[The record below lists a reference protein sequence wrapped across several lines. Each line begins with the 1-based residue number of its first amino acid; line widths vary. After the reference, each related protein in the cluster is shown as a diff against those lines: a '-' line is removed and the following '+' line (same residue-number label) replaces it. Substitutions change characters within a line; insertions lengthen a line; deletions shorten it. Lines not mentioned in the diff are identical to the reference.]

1 MTLLEALLVAKQM
14 KRPIIYITNNYIL
27 GSDKSFSI
35 LSSVTLTE
43 PITDLKRPICV
54 ELNEVIMT
62 EDKLNKFSS
71 SYPTVFFTY
80 YEQIT
85 SGIYI
90 NTFNEYKLMTSIIA
104 LNRKC
109 NSILDKAVIVSKANN
124 VTKTVEGFDILTS
137 LKAAEGMKLTR
148 YKTDDFLYLIS
159 SFISIHPITKTDI
172 LNMEIYYVDNRSF
185 LVRYEVI
192 KKKNVVINEFIRYR
206 YL

>member
-1 MTLLEALLVAKQM
+1 MTLLEALQIAKQM
-14 KRPIIYITNNYIL
+14 KRPIVYITNNYIL
-27 GSDKSFSI
+27 GSDKAFSI

-54 ELNEVIMT
+54 EFNEVIMT
-62 EDKLNKFSS
+62 EEKLNKFSS
-71 SYPTVFFTY
+71 SYPTMFFTY
-80 YEQIT
+80 YEQIA

-90 NTFNEYKLMTSIIA
+90 NTFEESKLMANIIT

-109 NSILDKAVIVSKANN
+109 NSILDRAVSVSKVDN

-137 LKAAEGMKLTR
+137 LKAAEGMKMTR
-148 YKTDDFLYLIS
+148 YKNDDILYLIS

-172 LNMEIYYVDNRSF
+172 LNMEIYHVDSRSF
-185 LVRYEVI
+185 LVKYEVI